1 VRGDAELA
9 GDLRP
14 ECRGQATKALR
25 ATTCGT
31 SKVACGRFK
40 ATARSP
46 ASCRVKPAD
55 RCADRPSFQE
65 SACSA
70 THCSDVTEWTAGTC
84 LDPRAPGPYGAG
96 IRVVTYTKPSVV
108 NPAMDRVLANTL
120 IWYPTADT
128 GTINSGYNAIVDAS
142 VDGAHGP
149 YPVVLFSHGSCGFPG
164 QSVFLTSLLATHGFI
179 VIAPPHPGNTIGD
192 FPSCGSFQA
201 QVSSAQERPQDMI
214 FVLDQILAA
223 DADSG
228 SDFFGLVDET
238 AIAMTGHSFGGLT
251 TYLVQAIEP
260 RVTAAMPMAPAAGPA
275 SMLTVPSLTMRPGP
289 TAAISQSI
297 GRIRPIGKLRRVW
310 RPHRH
315 QVALQPVDV
324 KESLDELLRLT
335 RTDLIARGVSVADLS
350 TADLPPAMADRVQL
364 QQILLNLIK
373 NACDAM
379 QANPP
384 EDRRLTITTAVEQ
397 NELRIGVLDCGVG
410 LPDDT
415 ESLFQPFRSTK
426 EGGLGLGLSI
436 CRTLV
441 SAHGGRL
448 WGEKRAERGAAFYVA
463 LPLALPP
470 EASHEA

>member
-1 VRGDAELA
+1 MRPILALSILISLSSPLAAAAQSCLEGTARLSDQRDLRELAAAIETTCPCSSFTGAQGLTHAAYISCAKQARSDAELA

-14 ECRGQATKALR
+14 ECRRQATKALR

-275 SMLTVPSLTMRPGP
+275 SMLTVPSLTMIGEIDSVVNN
-289 TAAISQSI
+289 TA
-297 GRIRPIGKLRRVW
+297 
-310 RPHRH
+310 
-315 QVALQPVDV
+315 
-324 KESLDELLRLT
+324 T
-335 RTDLIARGVSVADLS
+335 RTAYANSVAPKRL
-350 TADLPPAMADRVQL
+350 VE
-364 QQILLNLIK
+364 IL
-373 NACDAM
+373 DAGHF
-379 QANPP
+379 AFSGGCFAGPDCNPP
-384 EDRRLTITTAVEQ
+384 VTLTQ
-397 NELRIGVLDCGVG
+397 
-410 LPDDT
+410 
-415 ESLFQPFRSTK
+415 
-426 EGGLGLGLSI
+426 
-436 CRTLV
+436 
-441 SAHGGRL
+441 
-448 WGEKRAERGAAFYVA
+448 
-463 LPLALPP
+463 P
-470 EASHEA
+470 EAHDAVLRYAVPFLETTLNGNAAWEPLLEAPPSPTFVVESEP